1 MVCDNSRAE
10 EEAAARAKA
19 EKQCRDL
26 STQVSELQDDLDS
39 EKDAKSKVEK
49 MRKQLNDVSCDCGFE
64 LGVAS
69 IIKISFVPS
78 CPCAGPRKS
87 HLLTLVHF
95 LGPSGILLQTC
106 FLCSFMHPLKGVLLY
121 KND

>member
-1 MVCDNSRAE
+1 MFCRAE

-49 MRKQLNDVSCDCGFE
+49 MRKQLNDVSRDCGFE
-64 LGVAS
+64 LWVLKNTLY
-69 IIKISFVPS
+69 IIFCCMFVHSPT
-78 CPCAGPRKS
+78 K
-87 HLLTLVHF
+87 LTSNMRTNNLVELFWYVYVGHAE
-95 LGPSGILLQTC
+95 
-106 FLCSFMHPLKGVLLY
+106 
-121 KND
+121 D

>member
-1 MVCDNSRAE
+1 LLYRAE

-49 MRKQLNDVSCDCGFE
+49 MRKQLNDVSCGVDRCCVHQRGF
-64 LGVAS
+64 
-69 IIKISFVPS
+69 
-78 CPCAGPRKS
+78 
-87 HLLTLVHF
+87 
-95 LGPSGILLQTC
+95 
-106 FLCSFMHPLKGVLLY
+106 
-121 KND
+121 